1 MVKTIYSIIISI
13 LILVFAGISEQIYLK
28 NTFESLHEDFTS
40 AYLKIKEEKASP
52 DDANAIRSR
61 WIAQKKKLHF
71 FISHNDIKEMDL
83 WLSEAVA
90 YLKLGNIEEA
100 TSKME
105 VAISLTTQI
114 PQNYLIRFEN
124 IL

>member
-1 MVKTIYSIIISI
+1 MVKTIYSIAISV
-13 LILVFAGISEQIYLK
+13 LILVLAGVCEQIYLK
-28 NTFESLHEDFTS
+28 KTFESLHEDFTI
-40 AYLKIKEEKASP
+40 AYLKIKEEKATP
-52 DDANAIRSR
+52 DDANAIKSR

-90 YLKLGNIEEA
+90 YLKLGNIEESV
-100 TSKME
+100 SKIE
-105 VAISLTTQI
+105 VAISLTEQI